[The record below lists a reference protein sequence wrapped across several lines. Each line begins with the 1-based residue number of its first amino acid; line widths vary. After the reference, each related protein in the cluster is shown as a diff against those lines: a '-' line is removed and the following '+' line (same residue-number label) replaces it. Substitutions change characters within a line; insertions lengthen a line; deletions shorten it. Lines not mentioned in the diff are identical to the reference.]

1 MEKPVKLGMS
11 KVTKA
16 SPECGKREN
25 QEVDLDLGK
34 SKVTLER

>member
-16 SPECGKREN
+16 SPECREREN
-25 QEVDLDLGK
+25 QEVDLGK